1 MEQDKDLAATAMG
14 VASSRKGVGASMPEV
29 QIHQPDLMGPP
40 PGDNAID
47 ADSWEQP
54 IWAEDGE
61 SLRADHEK
69 LGRRH
74 ARHQL
79 AKHLG
84 KRSTFDFLP
93 VSVQRA
99 KKKRIRGT
107 GVPLRRSMWR
117 QGWPLRYCPFC
128 ALFQIQIG
136 SAAAGQT

>member
-1 MEQDKDLAATAMG
+1 MEQDMDLAATAVG

-47 ADSWEQP
+47 EDSWEQP

-61 SLRADHEK
+61 SPRADHEE

-74 ARHQL
+74 AKHQL
-79 AKHLG
+79 SKHSR

-93 VSVQRA
+93 
-99 KKKRIRGT
+99 
-107 GVPLRRSMWR
+107 LRPACER
-117 QGWPLRYCPFC
+117 QLHKGFG
-128 ALFQIQIG
+128 ALG
-136 SAAAGQT
+136 CRCVGACGGRDGR